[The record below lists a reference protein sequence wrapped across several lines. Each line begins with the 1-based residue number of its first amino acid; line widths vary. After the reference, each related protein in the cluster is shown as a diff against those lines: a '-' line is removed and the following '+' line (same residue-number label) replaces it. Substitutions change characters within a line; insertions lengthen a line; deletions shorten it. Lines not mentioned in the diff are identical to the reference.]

1 MSFIT
6 ANTFSHSKIQSR
18 QIHSMVEKS
27 NNDAATA
34 YNTKILS
41 NDKKEC
47 IFGLNFFVNMPVKN
61 SNCMFKSMPH
71 LLSYDEWWDE
81 PLFERQKFLETTHKY
96 LVVGDPVVIVR
107 FQTYSYRQE
116 K

>member
-6 ANTFSHSKIQSR
+6 ANTFSRSKIQSH
-18 QIHSMVEKS
+18 QIHSIVEKS

-34 YNTKILS
+34 YNTKISS

-81 PLFERQKFLETTHKY
+81 PVFERRENFFGEKQPTTTIFVRTPNH
-96 LVVGDPVVIVR
+96 GFVIHVC
-107 FQTYSYRQE
+107 TH
-116 K
+116 